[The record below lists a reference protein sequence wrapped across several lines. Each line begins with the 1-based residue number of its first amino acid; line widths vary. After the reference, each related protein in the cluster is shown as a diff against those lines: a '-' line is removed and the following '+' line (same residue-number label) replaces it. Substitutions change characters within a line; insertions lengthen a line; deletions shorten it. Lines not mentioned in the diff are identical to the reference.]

1 VRAGFLLEARD
12 YFFSSG
18 FDSLGEAGEVGVVV
32 ELDEAAPPAAPAP
45 VAPVP
50 LVELLDVSAP
60 GAGVGVVA
68 VEDDGALGDDA
79 GGGVTTVLSSFLP
92 QATSPTATR
101 AAMRSERFII
111 FPLGEHHT
119 GCTEN
124 GRRKLAVNPTS
135 LHAIR
140 ERPTRSS

>member
-18 FDSLGEAGEVGVVV
+18 FDSLGEAGEVGVVL

-68 VEDDGALGDDA
+68 VEEDDDGALGDDA

-92 QATSPTATR
+92 QATRPTATR
-101 AAMRSERFII
+101 AAMRSERFM
-111 FPLGEHHT
+111 FFSFRRTSHGFYRKRTAEVGGESNVPSRH
-119 GCTEN
+119 
-124 GRRKLAVNPTS
+124 P
-135 LHAIR
+135 
-140 ERPTRSS
+140 